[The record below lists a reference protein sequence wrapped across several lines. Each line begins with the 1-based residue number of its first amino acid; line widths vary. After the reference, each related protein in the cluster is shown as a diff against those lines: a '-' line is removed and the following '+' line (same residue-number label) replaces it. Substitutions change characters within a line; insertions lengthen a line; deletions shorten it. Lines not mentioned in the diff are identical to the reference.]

1 MSHSVEITL
10 MGRSFTIRTDDDP
23 EQLLAAADMVQFQI
37 DELRQLGSTVASDR
51 LMALVALNLAGDLL
65 KKDQGQVEN
74 LNDLLSALDDVV
86 LQAEGL
92 VKVPLR

>member
-1 MSHSVEITL
+1 MSQSVDITL

-23 EQLLAAADMVQFQI
+23 EHLHAAADMVQTQI

-65 KKDQGQVEN
+65 NKDQGQVED
-74 LNDLLSALDDVV
+74 LNDLLSALDEVV
-86 LQAEGL
+86 LQW
-92 VKVPLR
+92 VK

>member
-1 MSHSVEITL
+1 MSQSVEITL

-23 EQLLAAADMVQFQI
+23 EQLLAAADMVQTQI

-51 LMALVALNLAGDLL
+51 LMALVALNLAGELM
-65 KKDQGQVEN
+65 KKDHGQVEN

-86 LQAEGL
+86 LQTEGL
-92 VKVPLR
+92 AKVPLR

>member
-1 MSHSVEITL
+1 VSHSVEITL

-23 EQLLAAADMVQFQI
+23 EQLLSAAELVQSQI

-65 KKDQGQVEN
+65 KKDQGQVAD

>member
-23 EQLLAAADMVQFQI
+23 DQLLAAADMVQSQI

-51 LMALVALNLAGDLL
+51 LMALVALNLAGELL
-65 KKDQGQVEN
+65 KKDQGQVAD

>member
-23 EQLLAAADMVQFQI
+23 EQLLAAAGLVQAQV

-65 KKDQGQVEN
+65 KKDQGQVEGF
-74 LNDLLSALDDVV
+74 NDLLSALDDVV

>member
-1 MSHSVEITL
+1 MSQPIDITL

-23 EQLLAAADMVQFQI
+23 AQVLAAADLVQTQI

-51 LMALVALNLAGDLL
+51 LMALVALNLAGELL
-65 KKDQGQVEN
+65 KKDQGQVAD

>member
-1 MSHSVEITL
+1 MSQSVEITL

-23 EQLLAAADMVQFQI
+23 DHLHAAAGMVQTQI

-65 KKDQGQVEN
+65 NKDQGQVED
-74 LNDLLSALDDVV
+74 LNDLLSALDEVV

>member
-1 MSHSVEITL
+1 MSQSVEITL
-10 MGRSFTIRTDDDP
+10 MGRNFTIRTDDDP
-23 EQLLAAADMVQFQI
+23 EHLKRAAALVQSQI
-37 DELRQLGSTVASDR
+37 DEIRQLGSTVASDR

-65 KKDQGQVEN
+65 KKNQGEVE
-74 LNDLLSALDDVV
+74 DLHGLISSLDEVV

>member
-1 MSHSVEITL
+1 MSQSVEITL

-23 EQLLAAADMVQFQI
+23 EQLHAAANMVQTQI

-65 KKDQGQVEN
+65 NKDQGQVED
-74 LNDLLSALDDVV
+74 LNDLLSALDEVV

>member
-23 EQLLAAADMVQFQI
+23 EQLLAAAEMVQSQV
-37 DELRQLGSTVASDR
+37 DELRQVGSTVASDR

-65 KKDQGQVEN
+65 KKDQGQVAD

>member
-10 MGRSFTIRTDDDP
+10 MGRSFTIRTDDEP
-23 EQLLAAADMVQFQI
+23 EHLLAAAELVQAQV

-65 KKDQGQVEN
+65 NKDQGQVED

>member
-1 MSHSVEITL
+1 MSQSVEITL
-10 MGRSFTIRTDDDP
+10 MGRNFTIRTDDDP
-23 EQLLAAADMVQFQI
+23 EHLKQAAELVQSQI
-37 DELRQLGSTVASDR
+37 DEIRQLGSTVASDR

-65 KKDQGQVEN
+65 KKNQGQVED
-74 LNDLLSALDDVV
+74 LNGLISSLDEVV

>member
-1 MSHSVEITL
+1 MSQSVEITL
-10 MGRSFTIRTDDDP
+10 MGRNFTIRTDDDP
-23 EQLLAAADMVQFQI
+23 EKLQQAAALVQSQI
-37 DELRQLGSTVASDR
+37 DEIRQLGSTVASDR

-65 KKDQGQVEN
+65 NRNAGQVED
-74 LNDLLSALDDVV
+74 LNGLISSLDEVV

>member
-23 EQLLAAADMVQFQI
+23 DQLLAAADMVQSQI

-65 KKDQGQVEN
+65 KKDQGQVAD